1 MEVYGNKTWND
12 ATDNR
17 DKTLVPMTE
26 ETFHQI
32 EKQLEN
38 AGINYFAYSKD
49 SKAVMAVN
57 DKDLDWLK
65 QIIGT
70 IEEDQLANYAGQYWA
85 CGICSKRYSSQLPK
99 F

>member
-38 AGINYFAYSKD
+38 AGIN
-49 SKAVMAVN
+49 
-57 DKDLDWLK
+57 
-65 QIIGT
+65 
-70 IEEDQLANYAGQYWA
+70 
-85 CGICSKRYSSQLPK
+85 
-99 F
+99 